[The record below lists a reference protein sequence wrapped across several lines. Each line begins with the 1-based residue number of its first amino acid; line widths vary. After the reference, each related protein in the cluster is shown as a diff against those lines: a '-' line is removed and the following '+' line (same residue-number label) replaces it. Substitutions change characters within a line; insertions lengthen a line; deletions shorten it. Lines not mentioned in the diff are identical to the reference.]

1 MRWKKYNEG
10 GFMQRRRENPG
21 QFAGGLAEASESRER
36 RLGERAADFS
46 EKSSSNIERAN
57 RLAEAI
63 NREGVFGRRGA
74 GVDTFGDVIR
84 NRRYNRLVGT
94 DAERAQSDSGVAG
107 RAGRQAERAEG
118 LQRRA
123 DRWGGFADFMRKR
136 QREAQWRQAKS
147 DAKRAEYL
155 ANKEARQAR
164 RNA

>member
-1 MRWKKYNEG
+1 
-10 GFMQRRRENPG
+10 MQRRRENAG
-21 QFAGGLAEASESRER
+21 QFAGGLAEAAESRER

-46 EKSSSNIERAN
+46 ERSSANIEKAN

-107 RAGRQAERAEG
+107 RAGRQAEKAEG

-123 DRWGGFADFMRKR
+123 GRWGGFANFMRGR
-136 QREAQWRQAKS
+136 QQKAIESQARS
-147 DAKRAEYL
+147 DANRAQYL